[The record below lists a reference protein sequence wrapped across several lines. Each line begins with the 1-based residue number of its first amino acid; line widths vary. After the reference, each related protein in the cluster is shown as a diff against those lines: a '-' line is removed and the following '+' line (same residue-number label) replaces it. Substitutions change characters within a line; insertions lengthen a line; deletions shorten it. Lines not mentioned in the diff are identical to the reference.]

1 MKGGPDFSAE
11 KWPRVIILTILG
23 TLCCIAVAFAV
34 DSFSLEHGW
43 QWGPRPIN
51 NLIIPLLLAPPFF
64 FYLLTKLRQLA
75 IANARLLQIASTDS
89 LTSCLSRAAFTTLV
103 DAYLDRVAGKGGKGE
118 GALIVFD
125 VDYFKSVN
133 DRFGHDKGDVALQL
147 IVQTIKSQIRDID
160 LVGRMGG
167 EEFAVFLP
175 GVSRGSTM
183 AVAERIR
190 ACVCDIRFEPQSRP
204 YALSISI
211 GVATFSGPALF
222 HDLYRSA
229 DEKLYEAKRTGR
241 NRVKAAHHQQGRAAA
256 SAAQA
261 L

>member
-1 MKGGPDFSAE
+1 MKVGLDFSAE

-23 TLCCIAVAFAV
+23 TLCCIAVAFTF

-75 IANARLLQIASTDS
+75 IANARLMQVASTDS

-103 DAYLDRVAGKGGKGE
+103 DAYLERVQSNGQGE

-125 VDYFKSVN
+125 VDNFKLVN
-133 DRFGHDKGDVALQL
+133 DRFGHDSGDVALQL
-147 IVQTIKSQIRDID
+147 IVQTVKSQIRDID

-175 GVSRGSTM
+175 GVSRGSTL
-183 AVAERIR
+183 AVAERIQAR
-190 ACVCDIRFEPQSRP
+190 VCDIYFEPQSRP
-204 YALSISI
+204 YTLSISI
-211 GVATFSGPALF
+211 GVATFAGPALF
-222 HDLYRSA
+222 HELYRTA
-229 DEKLYEAKRTGR
+229 DEKLYEAKRAGR
-241 NRVKAAHHQQGRAAA
+241 NRVKTAHHQQGRAAA
-256 SAAQA
+256 VH
-261 L
+261 

>member
-1 MKGGPDFSAE
+1 MKGGLDFSAE
-11 KWPRVIILTILG
+11 KWPRVIILTVLG

-34 DSFSLEHGW
+34 DSFSFEHGW
-43 QWGPRPIN
+43 QWGPRPLN
-51 NLIIPLLLAPPFF
+51 NLIIPLLLAPPF

-75 IANARLLQIASTDS
+75 IANARLLQVASTDS

-103 DAYLDRVAGKGGKGE
+103 DAYLERVAGNDGSYE

-125 VDYFKSVN
+125 VDNFKLVN
-133 DRFGHDKGDVALQL
+133 DRFGHDKGDVALRL
-147 IVQTIKSQIRDID
+147 IAQTIKSQIRDID
-160 LVGRMGG
+160 LLGRMGG

-175 GVSRGSTM
+175 GVSRGSTI
-183 AVAERIR
+183 AVAERLR

-204 YALSISI
+204 YALSISV
-211 GVATFSGPALF
+211 GVVTFLGPTLF

-241 NRVKAAHHQQGRAAA
+241 NRVKAAHHRQGRAAA
-256 SAAQA
+256 VH
-261 L
+261 